1 ALVVFILNGKVIFL
15 IGIPLAAA
23 NILGNYLGSNL
34 AVKKGANTIKF
45 FLLLS
50 LSILMISLI
59 WKYTIK

>member
-1 ALVVFILNGKVIFL
+1 ML
-15 IGIPLAAA
+15 GIPLAVA

-34 AVKKGANTIKF
+34 AVKKGANTIKI

-59 WKYTIK
+59 WKYTMK